1 MNHSKKNNFPITN
14 IGSVTLM
21 MIFIVLCMVSF
32 AALSLSTAASDSR
45 AAEKAATHVKEY
57 YMASNEAE
65 ETLVSIAD
73 TLEAAY
79 QSSNSKDIYFEKV
92 RTDYA
97 KEPTTS
103 AKKSS
108 VSSDSFSDL
117 SENPSLTLTESDDNL
132 VISYSVDLNKR
143 QALAVSV
150 LVQYPTRDSSAG
162 SSSGDSL
169 YKIVSWQV
177 ISTTGWKGD
186 NSVKLIGE

>member
-32 AALSLSTAASDSR
+32 AALSLSTAASDYR
-45 AAEKAATHVKEY
+45 AAEKSAKHVKEY
-57 YMASNEAE
+57 YKASNKAE

-79 QSSNSKDIYFEKV
+79 QTSDSEGTYLEKV
-92 RTDYA
+92 RAVYTEGA
-97 KEPTTS
+97 TTL
-103 AKKSS
+103 AD
-108 VSSDSFSDL
+108 SD
-117 SENPSLTLTESDDNL
+117 NGL
-132 VISYSVDLNKR
+132 VISYSVDLNKK

-150 LVQYPTRDSSAG
+150 LVQY
-162 SSSGDSL
+162 GDPL
-169 YKIVSWQV
+169 YKITSWQV
-177 ISTTGWKGD
+177 VSTTEWKGD